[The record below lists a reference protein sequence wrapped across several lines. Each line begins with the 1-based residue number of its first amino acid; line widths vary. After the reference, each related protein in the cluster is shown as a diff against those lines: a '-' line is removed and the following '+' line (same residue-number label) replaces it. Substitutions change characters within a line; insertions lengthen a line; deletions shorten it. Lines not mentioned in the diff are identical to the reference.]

1 MDSKNIL
8 DQSKGADIETFGNIT
23 QTIKLS
29 LKLISNTDGQ
39 TQNTISENQR
49 C

>member
-29 LKLISNTDGQ
+29 LNANIKYHSNTEH
-39 TQNTISENQR
+39 NSENQR